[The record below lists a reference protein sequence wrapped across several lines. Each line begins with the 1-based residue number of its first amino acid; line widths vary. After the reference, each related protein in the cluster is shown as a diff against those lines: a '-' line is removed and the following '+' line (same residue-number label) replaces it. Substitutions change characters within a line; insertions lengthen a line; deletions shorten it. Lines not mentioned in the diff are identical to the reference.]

1 MVLSVSENEDG
12 NDDAYMGEDAAILW
26 DICMQ

>member
-12 NDDAYMGEDAAILW
+12 YDDAYMGEDATILW